1 MKSSKTTA
9 KLRRSSEIKAK
20 RSRNMSPLSR
30 AKAAR
35 KKFMASDKQH
45 ERTKLD
51 VAQEVLGVT
60 IQYLEDSSAYGQ
72 FCIGKYF
79 RAQAKK
85 PGRKLDLSDIP
96 NTVAQFACNAK
107 IRRRKKVA
115 YKIGRVVECCLR
127 EKIEPW
133 GFPDFIA
140 GHGSFTKA
148 YNYAVK
154 TYPRSVDTE
163 EVPEIDPESAA
174 EGEGEDQNSDKPT
187 ASGDDGFEQDSEADS
202 AESDQH
208 RAPKPRKPDWAKS
221 EYSVNFQALTDGDF
235 SALMAVGPVDE
246 RWVRIGGRPFDG
258 DYVDLCIKE
267 VAPEGAVVM
276 LKPPADG

>member
-1 MKSSKTTA
+1 
-9 KLRRSSEIKAK
+9 
-20 RSRNMSPLSR
+20 
-30 AKAAR
+30 
-35 KKFMASDKQH
+35 MASDKRH
-45 ERTKLD
+45 ERTKIT
-51 VAQEVLGVT
+51 VAQEVLGITV
-60 IQYLEDSSAYGQ
+60 QYIDDSGAYER
-72 FCIGKYF
+72 FCNRKYF
-79 RAQAKK
+79 RNQAKK
-85 PGRKLDLSDIP
+85 PGRKLNMSDIP
-96 NTVAQFACNAK
+96 NIVAQFACNAN

-140 GHGSFTKA
+140 CHGSFTKA

-154 TYPRSVDTE
+154 TYPRSIDTE
-163 EVPEIDPESAA
+163 EVVEIDLESATDE
-174 EGEGEDQNSDKPT
+174 EGEVENQNSDKPT
-187 ASGDDGFEQDSEADS
+187 ASGDEVFEQDT
-202 AESDQH
+202 ESDSTKSDQY
-208 RAPKPRKPDWAKS
+208 REPKPRRPDWAKS
-221 EYSVNFQALTDGDF
+221 EHSVNFQALTDGDF
-235 SALMAVGPVDE
+235 GALMAVGLVDD

>member
-1 MKSSKTTA
+1 
-9 KLRRSSEIKAK
+9 
-20 RSRNMSPLSR
+20 
-30 AKAAR
+30 
-35 KKFMASDKQH
+35 MASDKRH
-45 ERTKLD
+45 ERTKVT
-51 VAQEVLGVT
+51 VAHEVLGVT
-60 IQYLEDSSAYGQ
+60 VQYLDDSRAYEK
-72 FCIGKYF
+72 FCNKKYF
-79 RAQAKK
+79 IAQAKK
-85 PGRKLDLSDIP
+85 PGRKLNISDIP

-163 EVPEIDPESAA
+163 EVAEIDPESAT

-187 ASGDDGFEQDSEADS
+187 SSGDDVFEQDSESDS
-202 AESDQH
+202 PESDQH

-221 EYSVNFQALTDGDF
+221 EHSVNLQALTDCDF
-235 SALMAVGPVDE
+235 STLMNVGPVEE
-246 RWVRIGGRPFDG
+246 RWVLIGGRPFDG
-258 DYVDLCIKE
+258 DYVDLCIRE

-276 LKPPADG
+276 LNPPAEG